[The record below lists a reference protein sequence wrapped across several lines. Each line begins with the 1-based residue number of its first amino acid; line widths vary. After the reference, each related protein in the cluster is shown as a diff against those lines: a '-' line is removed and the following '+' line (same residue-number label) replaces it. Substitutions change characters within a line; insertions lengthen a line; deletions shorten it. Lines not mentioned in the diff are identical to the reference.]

1 MDWAF
6 LPPEINSARMYTGP
20 GMGSLLAAAGSWDAL
35 SAELSSAA
43 EGYES
48 ALSGL
53 DLQWR
58 GPAAQAMAFAAIRYA
73 EWLQVT
79 AEQTRQTAM
88 QARTAAAAY
97 EQAYAMTVPP
107 PVITAN
113 RTLLA
118 ALVASNIVGQ
128 NTAAIADTEAQYADY
143 WAQDAA
149 AMSGYS
155 VSSAAATQ
163 LPRFAPATNSTNESG
178 VSAQKAAVTA
188 ANSNAAANKAV
199 TQTFSALDDTTGTTV
214 NNYYY
219 LDASTTNA
227 ANANANAFRVL
238 DAIQGT
244 GLGFSAPYNMEQFV
258 SGIIGAENNL
268 GILAK
273 PVAAAP
279 ALAAPALRG
288 ATAGLGGGLGGG
300 AGQRHGNALAGRL
313 DRADVG
319 ARELGRTDE
328 HPHLAVDTGGLHH
341 AAGDRGA
348 DGVRLPRL
356 PRHAGRGR
364 LANRRRGRPAPLRR
378 AAHGDATPACR
389 RVTHRRQGRC
399 TQLIA
404 L

>member
-35 SAELSSAA
+35 SAELSSTA

-58 GPAAQAMAFAAIRYA
+58 GPAAHAMALSAARYVA
-73 EWLQVT
+73 WLQAT
-79 AEQTRQTAM
+79 AEQTAQTAM

-113 RTLLA
+113 RALLA
-118 ALVASNIVGQ
+118 SLVATNIVGQ
-128 NTAAIADTEAQYADY
+128 NTAAIADTEAQYANY

-163 LPRFAPATNSTNESG
+163 LPQFAPANNSTNESG
-178 VSAQKAAVTA
+178 VTAQKAAVTA
-188 ANSNAAANKAV
+188 ANTNAATNKAV
-199 TQTFSALDDTTGTTV
+199 TQTFSALDETPGTTV
-214 NNYYY
+214 NNFYY
-219 LDASTTNA
+219 LDASTTSA

-268 GILAK
+268 GVLAK
-273 PVAAAP
+273 PLAAAP
-279 ALAAPALRG
+279 ALAAPALSG
-288 ATAGLGGGLGGG
+288 ATTGVGGGLGNVTATLSRAGSIGPMSVPASWAAPTSTHISPLEPAGFTTLPGTEEPVASGYPGYPGMPGGG
-300 AGQRHGNALAGRL
+300 ASRS
-313 DRADVG
+313 VG
-319 ARELGRTDE
+319 AGVPPRY
-328 HPHLAVDTGGLHH
+328 
-341 AAGDRGA
+341 
-348 DGVRLPRL
+348 GVRLTVMPR
-356 PRHAGRGR
+356 PPAAG
-364 LANRRRGRPAPLRR
+364 
-378 AAHGDATPACR
+378 
-389 RVTHRRQGRC
+389 
-399 TQLIA
+399 
-404 L
+404 

>member
-1 MDWAF
+1 M
-6 LPPEINSARMYTGP
+6 
-20 GMGSLLAAAGSWDAL
+20 
-35 SAELSSAA
+35 
-43 EGYES
+43 
-48 ALSGL
+48 
-53 DLQWR
+53 
-58 GPAAQAMAFAAIRYA
+58 
-73 EWLQVT
+73 
-79 AEQTRQTAM
+79 
-88 QARTAAAAY
+88 
-97 EQAYAMTVPP
+97 
-107 PVITAN
+107 ITAN

-279 ALAAPALRG
+279 RLQRPHSAVPQRDSVG
-288 ATAGLGGGLGGG
+288 ASAG

>member
-35 SAELSSAA
+35 SAELSSTA

-58 GPAAQAMAFAAIRYA
+58 GPAAQAMALSAARYVA
-73 EWLQVT
+73 WLQAT
-79 AEQTRQTAM
+79 AEQTAQTAM
-88 QARTAAAAY
+88 QTRTAAAAY

-113 RTLLA
+113 RALLA
-118 ALVASNIVGQ
+118 SLVATNIVGQ
-128 NTAAIADTEAQYADY
+128 NTAAIADTEAQYANY

-163 LPRFAPATNSTNESG
+163 LPQFAPANNSTNESG
-178 VSAQKAAVTA
+178 VTAQKAAVTA
-188 ANSNAAANKAV
+188 ANTNAATNKAV
-199 TQTFSALDDTTGTTV
+199 TQTFSALDETPGTTV
-214 NNYYY
+214 NNFYY
-219 LDASTTNA
+219 LDASTTSA

-268 GILAK
+268 GVLAK
-273 PVAAAP
+273 PLAAAP
-279 ALAAPALRG
+279 ALAAPALSG
-288 ATAGLGGGLGGG
+288 ATTGVGGGLGNVTATLSRAGSIGPMSVPASWAAPTSTHISPLEPAGFTTLPGTEEPVASGYPGYPGMPGGG
-300 AGQRHGNALAGRL
+300 ASRS
-313 DRADVG
+313 VG
-319 ARELGRTDE
+319 AGVPPRY
-328 HPHLAVDTGGLHH
+328 
-341 AAGDRGA
+341 
-348 DGVRLPRL
+348 GVRLTVMPR
-356 PRHAGRGR
+356 PPAAG
-364 LANRRRGRPAPLRR
+364 
-378 AAHGDATPACR
+378 
-389 RVTHRRQGRC
+389 
-399 TQLIA
+399 
-404 L
+404 

>member
-319 ARELGRTDE
+319 ARELAAPTSTHISPLTPAGFTTLPGTEEPMASGYPGYPGMPGGGASRT
-328 HPHLAVDTGGLHH
+328 
-341 AAGDRGA
+341 AGAGVPPRY
-348 DGVRLPRL
+348 GVRLTVMPR
-356 PRHAGRGR
+356 PPAAG
-364 LANRRRGRPAPLRR
+364 
-378 AAHGDATPACR
+378 
-389 RVTHRRQGRC
+389 
-399 TQLIA
+399 
-404 L
+404 

>member
-35 SAELSSAA
+35 SAELSSTA

-58 GPAAQAMAFAAIRYA
+58 GPAAQAMALSAARYVA
-73 EWLQVT
+73 WLQAT
-79 AEQTRQTAM
+79 AEQTAQTAM

-113 RTLLA
+113 RALLA
-118 ALVASNIVGQ
+118 SLVATNIVGQ
-128 NTAAIADTEAQYADY
+128 NTAAIADTEAQYANY

-163 LPRFAPATNSTNESG
+163 LPQFAPANNSTNESG
-178 VSAQKAAVTA
+178 VTAQKAAVTA
-188 ANSNAAANKAV
+188 ANTNAATNKAV
-199 TQTFSALDDTTGTTV
+199 TQTFSALDETPGTTV
-214 NNYYY
+214 NNFYY
-219 LDASTTNA
+219 LDASTTSA

-268 GILAK
+268 GVLAK
-273 PVAAAP
+273 PLAAAP
-279 ALAAPALRG
+279 ALAAPALSG
-288 ATAGLGGGLGGG
+288 ATTGVGGGLGNVTATLSRAGSIGPMSVPASWAAPTSTHISPLEPAGFTTLPGTEEPVASGYPGYPGMPGGG
-300 AGQRHGNALAGRL
+300 ASRS
-313 DRADVG
+313 VG
-319 ARELGRTDE
+319 AGVPPRY
-328 HPHLAVDTGGLHH
+328 
-341 AAGDRGA
+341 
-348 DGVRLPRL
+348 GVRLTVMPR
-356 PRHAGRGR
+356 PPAAG
-364 LANRRRGRPAPLRR
+364 
-378 AAHGDATPACR
+378 
-389 RVTHRRQGRC
+389 
-399 TQLIA
+399 
-404 L
+404 

>member
-1 MDWAF
+1 
-6 LPPEINSARMYTGP
+6 MYTGP

-35 SAELSSAA
+35 SAELSSTA

-58 GPAAQAMAFAAIRYA
+58 GPAAQAMALSAARYVA
-73 EWLQVT
+73 WLQAT
-79 AEQTRQTAM
+79 AEQTAQTAM

-113 RTLLA
+113 RALLA
-118 ALVASNIVGQ
+118 SLVATNIVGQ
-128 NTAAIADTEAQYADY
+128 NTAAIADTEAQYANY

-163 LPRFAPATNSTNESG
+163 LPQFAPANNSTNESG
-178 VSAQKAAVTA
+178 VTAQKAAVTA
-188 ANSNAAANKAV
+188 ANTNAATNKAV
-199 TQTFSALDDTTGTTV
+199 TQTFSALDETPGTTV
-214 NNYYY
+214 NNFYY
-219 LDASTTNA
+219 LDASTTSA

-268 GILAK
+268 GVLAK
-273 PVAAAP
+273 PLAAAP
-279 ALAAPALRG
+279 ALAAPALSG
-288 ATAGLGGGLGGG
+288 ATTGVGGGLGNVTATLSRAGSIGPMSVPASWAAPTSTHISPLEPAGFTTLPGTEEPVASGYPGYPGMPGGG
-300 AGQRHGNALAGRL
+300 ASRS
-313 DRADVG
+313 VG
-319 ARELGRTDE
+319 AGVPPRY
-328 HPHLAVDTGGLHH
+328 
-341 AAGDRGA
+341 
-348 DGVRLPRL
+348 GVRLTVMPR
-356 PRHAGRGR
+356 PPAAG
-364 LANRRRGRPAPLRR
+364 
-378 AAHGDATPACR
+378 
-389 RVTHRRQGRC
+389 
-399 TQLIA
+399 
-404 L
+404 